1 VEGQKNRV
9 RLGGSLFIQGG
20 QGMIDQKGADKQL
33 EQETRDNGDQK
44 KKAETAQ
51 RRCSKWGRSGHYAGT
66 CEEDR
71 HLKYLVL
78 SSSQFMWLCP

>member
-9 RLGGSLFIQGG
+9 RLGGSLFIEGG

-44 KKAETAQ
+44 KRAETAQ
-51 RRCSKWGRSGHYAGT
+51 RRCSKCGRSRHYARICQEVGQT
-66 CEEDR
+66 PQI
-71 HLKYLVL
+71 
-78 SSSQFMWLCP
+78 SSSE